1 MSKGREENR
10 VPSDQVGVRV
20 KLGLGLGL
28 GLGLRL
34 GLGLVATVK
43 EKCMIY
49 YVFNCNPCH
58 PLKIQFAAYV
68 QMQGRKQSARG
79 PPW

>member
-1 MSKGREENR
+1 MSKGREEDR

-20 KLGLGLGL
+20 KLGLGLGF
-28 GLGLRL
+28 RL

-58 PLKIQFAAYV
+58 PLKIQFAACV
-68 QMQGRKQSARG
+68 QMQGSNGSA
-79 PPW
+79 